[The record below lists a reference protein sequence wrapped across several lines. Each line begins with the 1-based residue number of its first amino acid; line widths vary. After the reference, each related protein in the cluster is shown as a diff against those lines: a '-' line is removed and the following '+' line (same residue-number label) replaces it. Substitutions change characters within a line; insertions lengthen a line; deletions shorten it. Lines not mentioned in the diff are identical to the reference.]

1 LLFAQCGK
9 EADAGD
15 RRQQGS
21 VIGVLSGAVS
31 MRADP

>member
-1 LLFAQCGK
+1 LFFAQCGK
-9 EADAGD
+9 EADSGD
-15 RRQQGS
+15 RGQQAS